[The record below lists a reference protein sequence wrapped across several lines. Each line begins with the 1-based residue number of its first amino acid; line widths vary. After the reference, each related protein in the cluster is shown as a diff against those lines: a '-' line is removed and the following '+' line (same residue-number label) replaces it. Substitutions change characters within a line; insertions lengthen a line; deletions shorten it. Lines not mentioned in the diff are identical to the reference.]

1 MEKSWYLEDVEYASN
16 VGGEAIACFK
26 HDSRLEMVSLDFIQG
41 EWLGS
46 LIVRSK
52 IKPKSR

>member
-1 MEKSWYLEDVEYASN
+1 MEKSWYLEDVGYASN